1 MKPKKDWPLA
11 VKFLFSM
18 MHGFGP
24 LLWAATALA
33 FISWQPFAPDN
44 YYNLTMGVILAI
56 INVLTA
62 LFTFYQERKAMT
74 VLSGFK
80 EMVPEDC
87 LVIRGGTTVKVEA
100 SMLTVGDIVML
111 QTGKRVPADLRLI
124 STAGLK
130 LDKSMLTGEFEPSR
144 ASSAP
149 GDASVSYLEAT
160 NIAFMGCNVVEG
172 EGSGMVIAV
181 GSNNQLAKIMQ
192 DISNQKEEKTTL
204 QLEIDRVVAFIAT
217 FAAVTSLAIVLWWR
231 FFLYTQHKS
240 FMTMAAMIANNIG
253 VVVAYCPDGLP
264 VALSLGLAI
273 IARRLCLTH
282 SVMVKKLGTV
292 ETVGSMSLLASD
304 KTGTLTQN
312 NMTVTGLLSGATV
325 MNHRNA
331 KDGAPLVSDAIIVTH
346 TAIVAAMCNQS
357 MLEEVEIDTPNPDG
371 TVSTKVTKLAVGSN
385 ATDRALLN
393 YGFNNHPSLPAVEVL
408 LMMPFNSATKVQV
421 VVVRYTATY
430 DTYVLIKGAPEYVL
444 KRCAKFLTPEG
455 DVAPVDGAFL
465 ADLNIAIEESSS
477 EGKRIVA
484 LAQFGPLSKTEYP
497 RDYQF
502 EYEPTA
508 NFPLTELTFTACAAI
523 SDPPKESSRGAVE
536 DLRRAGIVVTM
547 VTGDAAPTAVAIAR
561 QVGIVTEKEIDDM
574 GMFVAPALTP
584 DGKAV
589 TTGDIELTEVTYTDL
604 ERGANSS
611 AVALSATSSTEPIK
625 RAMLVTGKDL
635 DSMTPEAWDFV
646 FRHRE
651 MVFARTTPE
660 HKLMIV
666 KEAQGRGHR
675 VGVTGDGVNDSP
687 ALKCADVGIAMQNG
701 SDVAKDAAAIVLLND
716 DLASV
721 PQAVKEGR
729 LIFENLRK
737 VVAYLTSA
745 GSWAE
750 AIPMLATFF
759 LGMPQPLS
767 AFLMIIICCFTD
779 VFGGVAL
786 MNELPEGDIMDRP
799 PRDVKNMRLIDLK
812 LLLYSYMFYANA
824 MSIGA
829 FYMFFHYMFY
839 RGPHNL
845 ANPVPVDDDGTRSFP
860 MGYVPSQ
867 LIFAWNWAVN
877 DNALGEDM
885 VEAANVGSSIFFV
898 ALVVAQLGHV
908 LSVRRKTPY
917 FVEAVLGLKQYAED
931 ARPWYLRV
939 WSEILTIPYNMPW
952 HIIYAW
958 VGSTVIAIIVVH
970 GPLFNEN
977 CGTGPVPPLYWGMA
991 FGFSLL
997 WFVLGEIRKW
1007 YIVLFPA
1014 SWMAAVAW

>member
-1 MKPKKDWPLA
+1 MA
-11 VKFLFSM
+11 IKFLLSM
-18 MHGFGP
+18 THGFGP
-24 LLWAATALA
+24 LLWVATALA

-44 YYNLTMGVILAI
+44 FYNLTMGVILAI
-56 INVLTA
+56 INILTA

-74 VLSGFK
+74 VLSGFT

-87 LVIRGGTTVKVEA
+87 LVIRGGVTVKVEA

-124 STAGLK
+124 STTGLK

-144 ASSAP
+144 ASAAP

-217 FAAVTSLAIVLWWR
+217 FAGVTSLAIVLWWY
-231 FFLYTQHKS
+231 FFLYAKHKS

-264 VALSLGLAI
+264 LALSLGLAI

-292 ETVGSMSLLASD
+292 ETVGSISMLASD

-312 NMTVTGLLSGATV
+312 NMKVTGLLSAATV
-325 MNHRNA
+325 LNKHHAQENL
-331 KDGAPLVSDAIIVTH
+331 PLVSDACIVTY
-346 TAIVAAMCNQS
+346 TAIVAAMCNQA
-357 MLEEVEIDTPNPDG
+357 MLEEVAIDSPKPDG
-371 TVSTKVTKLAVGSN
+371 SVSTKLTKLAVGSN

-393 YGFNNHPSLPAVEVL
+393 YGFNHHPSLPDAEVL

-444 KRCAKFLTPEG
+444 KRCSKYLTPEG
-455 DVAPVDGAFL
+455 GEAAVDGAFL
-465 ADLNIAIEESSS
+465 ADLNIAIEESSN

-484 LAQFGPLSKTEYP
+484 LAQFGPLSRTEYP
-497 RDYQF
+497 RDFQF
-502 EYEPTA
+502 EYEPVA

-523 SDPPKESSRGAVE
+523 SDPPKETSRGAVE
-536 DLRRAGIVVTM
+536 DLRRAGILVTM

-561 QVGIVTEKEIDDM
+561 QVGIVTETDLDDM
-574 GMFVAPALTP
+574 EMFVAPALAH
-584 DGKAV
+584 DSKAIAPNE
-589 TTGDIELTEVTYTDL
+589 IEMTEVTYTDL
-604 ERGANSS
+604 ERGTNPTIVADFASS
-611 AVALSATSSTEPIK
+611 RGNEPIH

-646 FRHRE
+646 FRHKE

-666 KEAQGRGHR
+666 KEAQRRGHR

-779 VFGGVAL
+779 VFGGLAL

-799 PRDVKNMRLIDLK
+799 PRDVKNMRLIDWK

-839 RGPHNL
+839 RGPHDL
-845 ANPVPVDDDGTRSFP
+845 PNPVPVNDDGTRSFP
-860 MGYVPSQ
+860 MGYTPGQ
-867 LIFAWNWAVN
+867 LLFAWNWAVN
-877 DNALGEDM
+877 DNALGDDM
-885 VEAANVGSSIFFV
+885 IQAANVGSSIFFV

-908 LSVRRKTPY
+908 LSVRRKMPY
-917 FVEAVLGLKQYAED
+917 FVEAVLGTKEYAND
-931 ARPWYLRV
+931 VRPWYLRV
-939 WSEILTIPYNMPW
+939 WSEILTIPQHIPW
-952 HIIYAW
+952 HIITAW
-958 VGSTVIAIIVVH
+958 VGSTVVAIIVVH

-997 WFVLGEIRKW
+997 WFVLGELRKW

>member
-1 MKPKKDWPLA
+1 M
-11 VKFLFSM
+11 VIKFLFSM
-18 MHGFGP
+18 MYGFGP
-24 LLWAATALA
+24 LLWVATVLA

-44 YYNLTMGVILAI
+44 FYNLTLGVILAI

-62 LFTFYQERKAMT
+62 LFTFYQERKAIT
-74 VLSGFK
+74 VLSGFTA
-80 EMVPEDC
+80 MVPEDC
-87 LVIRGGTTVKVEA
+87 LVVREGATVKVEA
-100 SMLTVGDIVML
+100 SMLTVGEIVML
-111 QTGKRVPADLRLI
+111 QTGKRVPADLRLV
-124 STAGLK
+124 SPAGLK

-160 NIAFMGCNVVEG
+160 NIAFMGCDVVEG
-172 EGSGMVIAV
+172 EGSGIVIAV

-217 FAAVTSLAIVLWWR
+217 FAGVTSLAIVLWWY
-231 FFLYTQHKS
+231 FYLYAKHKP

-264 VALSLGLAI
+264 LALSLGLAI

-292 ETVGSMSLLASD
+292 ETVGSISMLASD

-312 NMTVTGLLSGATV
+312 NMTVTGLLSAATV
-325 MNHRNA
+325 MNKRHAQEN
-331 KDGAPLVSDAIIVTH
+331 APLVSDVNIVTQTAII
-346 TAIVAAMCNQS
+346 AAMCNQA
-357 MLEEVEIDTPNPDG
+357 MLEEVVIDTPNPDG
-371 TVSTKVTKLAVGSN
+371 SVTTKLTKLAVGSN

-393 YGFNNHPSLPAVEVL
+393 YGFSHHPSLPDAEVL
-408 LMMPFNSATKVQV
+408 LMMPFNSSTKIQV
-421 VVVRYTATY
+421 VVIRYTATY
-430 DTYVLIKGAPEYVL
+430 DTYVLIKGAPEFVL
-444 KRCAKFLTPEG
+444 KRCTKYQTPEG
-455 DVAPVDGAFL
+455 GAEAIDGTFL
-465 ADLNIAIEESSS
+465 ADLNIAIEESSN

-484 LAQFGPLSKTEYP
+484 LAQFGPLSKTEFP
-497 RDYQF
+497 RDFLF
-502 EYEPTA
+502 EYEPIA
-508 NFPLTELTFTACAAI
+508 NFPLTELTFMACAAI

-536 DLRRAGIVVTM
+536 DLRRAGIMVTM
-547 VTGDAAPTAVAIAR
+547 ITGDAAPTAVAIAR
-561 QVGIVTEKEIDDM
+561 QVGIVTERDIDDM
-574 GMFVAPALTP
+574 GMFVAPTP
-584 DGKAV
+584 THDSKPATPSGS
-589 TTGDIELTEVTYTDL
+589 GIEMTEVTYTDVEGGINL
-604 ERGANSS
+604 TISQSIEF
-611 AVALSATSSTEPIK
+611 IH

-635 DSMTPEAWDFV
+635 DSMTSEAWDFV
-646 FRHRE
+646 FRHKE

-666 KEAQGRGHR
+666 KEAQRRGHR

-701 SDVAKDAAAIVLLND
+701 SDVAKDAASIVLLND

-721 PQAVKEGR
+721 PHAVREGR
-729 LIFENLRK
+729 VIFENLRK

-750 AIPMLATFF
+750 AIPILATFF

-779 VFGGVAL
+779 VFGGLAL

-799 PRDVKNMRLIDLK
+799 PRDVKNTRLIDWK
-812 LLLYSYMFYANA
+812 VLLYSYMFYANS

-839 RGPHNL
+839 RGPHDL
-845 ANPVPVDDDGTRSFP
+845 PNPVPVDDDGTRSFP
-860 MGYVPSQ
+860 MGYTPGQ
-867 LIFAWNWAVN
+867 LLFAWNWAVN

-885 VEAANVGSSIFFV
+885 IQATNVGSSIFFV

-917 FVEAVLGLKQYAED
+917 FFEAVLGRREYAND
-931 ARPWYLRV
+931 ARPWYTRV
-939 WSEILTIPYNMPW
+939 WAEILTIPQNMPW
-952 HIIYAW
+952 QNPRFDLILCLDMRFFR
-958 VGSTVIAIIVVH
+958 T
-970 GPLFNEN
+970 
-977 CGTGPVPPLYWGMA
+977 
-991 FGFSLL
+991 
-997 WFVLGEIRKW
+997 
-1007 YIVLFPA
+1007 
-1014 SWMAAVAW
+1014 